1 MNGPL
6 DPCHAGTEALEV
18 CNTAIKNQCIISKI
32 CLKEGVTQQGFFCWV
47 QKYCSVL
54 KSPFFNKRKWCWW
67 NDRHSFKWKKE
78 KGGANKYTTRMY
90 CMKSSFNG
98 GEVNIDLQPKQ
109 NHSVLLAGRKSG
121 DSPVRMLTPNL
132 SPPVTVGSLYQA
144 VLLSFHQV
152 RRRAALLRLATE
164 QTDNI
169 ESKQTLYGLPLTP
182 RHFSFLS

>member
-1 MNGPL
+1 MTYHDETNISVIFVDCKKCTEMNGPL

-54 KSPFFNKRKWCWW
+54 KSPFFNKRKRCWW

-78 KGGANKYTTRMY
+78 KGGAHKYTTRMY

-132 SPPVTVGSLYQA
+132 SPPVTVSLSGCSAEFPPGQEKSSSA
-144 VLLSFHQV
+144 KISN
-152 RRRAALLRLATE
+152 RANR
-164 QTDNI
+164 
-169 ESKQTLYGLPLTP
+169 
-182 RHFSFLS
+182 